1 MLIISSLFAMV
12 KIKVKWD
19 DVGVYDDLC
28 VNYAKTGSFDRY
40 QPSQKVVMHIIC
52 RLQKVLN

>member
-1 MLIISSLFAMV
+1 MLIISSWLAMV

-40 QPSQKVVMHIIC
+40 QPSESSNAYN
-52 RLQKVLN
+52 L